1 MLILLYT
8 AIIVGTV
15 VIDQVTKIIA
25 DNGASFS
32 VVSDLLRVEPA
43 RNPGMAFG
51 MLSDWKYAQLM
62 FCVITVI
69 ILALVVVFL
78 FKTKNRSKTSTCG

>member
-43 RNPGMAFG
+43 RNPG
-51 MLSDWKYAQLM
+51 
-62 FCVITVI
+62 
-69 ILALVVVFL
+69 
-78 FKTKNRSKTSTCG
+78 